1 MSFDLVTPAPMTKFE
16 IITQQNSCY
25 VSDPKQE
32 TKTLEENT
40 EYRCTRKLAAVVQ
53 SLIQVVLNFTD
64 LNH

>member
-1 MSFDLVTPAPMTKFE
+1 MTKFE

-32 TKTLEENT
+32 TKTLAENT